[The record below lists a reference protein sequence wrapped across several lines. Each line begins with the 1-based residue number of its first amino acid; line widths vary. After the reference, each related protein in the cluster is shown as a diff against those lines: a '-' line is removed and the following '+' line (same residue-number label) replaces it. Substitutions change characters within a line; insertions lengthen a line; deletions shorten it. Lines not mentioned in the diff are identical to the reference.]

1 MKRVNVDAGN
11 HSMFKGD
18 NYYIMLNLEQKFDID
33 KNLLQENYLKLQQ
46 ICHPDKQVNKTNSE
60 RIFLL
65 EYASKLNHAY
75 ETLKDDKKRAEY
87 LLFLNGIIINQEEG
101 DNVKP
106 DPIMLSEILEM
117 SENPENFAFADM
129 EEELWQNF
137 TASYDKKDLKSAAQQ
152 IIKLHYLRK
161 IAKK

>member
-1 MKRVNVDAGN
+1 MKRANVDVGN

-18 NYYIMLNLEQKFDID
+18 DYFIMFNLEQKFDID
-33 KNLLQENYLKLQQ
+33 QKLLQENYLKLQQ
-46 ICHPDKQVNKTNSE
+46 ICHPDKQINKTNSE

-65 EYASKLNHAY
+65 KYASKLNDAY
-75 ETLKDDKKRAEY
+75 ETLKDDKRRAEY

-106 DPIMLSEILEM
+106 DPIMLSEILEI
-117 SENPENFAFADM
+117 SEDPENFAFTDIQ
-129 EEELWQNF
+129 EELWQNF
-137 TASYDKKDLKSAAQQ
+137 KDSYNKKDLQAAAQQ
-152 IIKLHYLRK
+152 IIKLHYLSK